1 MDEEAARLRRPGASK
16 ILSYRASQ
24 AALELAGMTEER
36 FIGGWTRSS
45 LAARTPAERYA
56 IWKRARMLR
65 TADGNQLAREIER
78 LGLPYAEPGQ
88 LADDHPMRTAMAE
101 IINSLAGRSA
111 CVEATLDGL
120 PAIAGVDP
128 LLHDAFGRDY
138 RQSDEAVATVQ
149 ALIALVM
156 DELGYAPAGE
166 KALPS
171 RYIARAGVFWKRKPA
186 A

>member
-1 MDEEAARLRRPGASK
+1 
-16 ILSYRASQ
+16 
-24 AALELAGMTEER
+24 MTEER

-45 LAARTPAERYA
+45 LAARTPAERHA

-78 LGLPYAEPGQ
+78 LGLPYEEPDRLAE
-88 LADDHPMRTAMAE
+88 DNPMRAQMTE
-101 IINSLAGRSA
+101 IITSPAGRSA

-138 RQSDEAVATVQ
+138 RQSDEAVATAQ
-149 ALIALVM
+149 TLVAQVM
-156 DELGYAPAGE
+156 EELGYVASG
-166 KALPS
+166 KKDLPS
-171 RYIARAGVFWKRKPA
+171 RYIARSGVFWKRKPPA
-186 A
+186 

>member
-1 MDEEAARLRRPGASK
+1 
-16 ILSYRASQ
+16 
-24 AALELAGMTEER
+24 MTEER

-45 LAARTPAERYA
+45 LAARTPAERHA

-78 LGLPYAEPGQ
+78 LGLPYEEPERLAE
-88 LADDHPMRTAMAE
+88 DDPMRAQMAE
-101 IINSLAGRSA
+101 IILSPAGRSA

-138 RQSDEAVATVQ
+138 RQSDEAVATAQTLVAQ
-149 ALIALVM
+149 VM
-156 DELGYAPAGE
+156 DELGYEPAGS
-166 KALPS
+166 KRLPS
-171 RYIARAGVFWKRKPA
+171 RYIARTGVFWKRKTPA
-186 A
+186 